1 MYFSNVIKALRF
13 ANENYSDYTV
23 RFCEQNKMFYVVGK
37 RK

>member
-23 RFCEQNKMFYVVGK
+23 RFCEKNKMFYVVGK